1 MKRMIMIAGLSAAM
15 CAGGWIGVESQPEG
29 MEGMPAGMPDMEQ
42 MLAMMDEMSKPDTT
56 QHEMLKKFGGDWV
69 LTARFKMDPTA
80 PPEVSTGTSKGKWIL
95 GKRQLMSEVEMDMMF
110 MGKEMDFSGIGIMGF
125 DKGTGEFVSTWMDT
139 MGTGQMRQTGSV
151 MGDTIVM
158 VGSAKHPMMG
168 EYTLKNVLK
177 FVEGGYNMEFWE
189 KGEMI
194 GPEFTNTGVI
204 EYRRP
209 NKKLM
214 DG

>member
-1 MKRMIMIAGLSAAM
+1 MKRMIMIAGMAAAL
-15 CAGGWIGVESQPEG
+15 CAGGWMGVESHQPEG
-29 MEGMPAGMPDMEQ
+29 MEGGMPDMEQ
-42 MLAMMDEMSKPDTT
+42 MLAMMNQMSKPDTAHHT
-56 QHEMLKKFGGDWV
+56 MLEKFAGVWDMK
-69 LTARFKMDPTA
+69 ASFKMDPTA
-80 PPEVSTGTSKGKWIL
+80 PPDISTGTARGTWLL

-110 MGKEMDFSGIGIMGF
+110 MGKQQDFSGIGIMGY

-139 MGTGQMRQTGSV
+139 MGTGQMRQTGTM

-168 EYTLKNVLK
+168 EYTLKNVYT
-177 FVEGGYNMEFWE
+177 FVDGGYDMEFWE

-194 GPEFTNTGVI
+194 GPEFVNTGVI

-209 NKKLM
+209 Q
-214 DG
+214 